1 MGCSKQIRVLVAN
14 QPVLMREAVTVLIS
28 NQPDIEIAGE
38 LADTRDLPEVV
49 ESLRPDVL
57 VLNGQSEVARRY
69 GGLLKQYPGMR
80 ILGIDAERNTSVMYW
95 AAAEIRSKSVEHS
108 GQGILNAIRERTN
121 SSGERHPLAHEL
133 Q

>member
-1 MGCSKQIRVLVAN
+1 MGCNKQIRVLVAN
-14 QPVLMREAVTVLIS
+14 QPVLMREAITVLIS
-28 NQPDIEIAGE
+28 NEPDIEIAGE
-38 LADTRDLPEVV
+38 LADTRDVPEVV

-57 VLNGQSEVARRY
+57 ILNGESDVARRY
-69 GGLLKQYPGMR
+69 GDLLKRYPGMR

-108 GQGILNAIRERTN
+108 GEGILNAIRERAD
-121 SSGERHPLAHEL
+121 SPGERHPVAREL